1 MNVTAKKLFGVL
13 LLALIFTAS
22 PARAEAASVDG
33 YLFYGATCPHCANE
47 KKFCP
52 MSFKKVSRISP
63 ASIRGLFQR
72 QNIELFQ
79 KPGRNWSHKRKPY
92 RFS

>member
-52 MSFKKVSRISP
+52 MSFKKYPEFRLHQYEVY
-63 ASIRGLFQR
+63 F
-72 QNIELFQ
+72 ND
-79 KPGRNWSHKRKPY
+79 KT
-92 RFS
+92 